1 MSRVITFITVL
12 LAFTF
17 FTTNDIYA
25 QSSEPT
31 GLSLNAG
38 LGYSGY
44 STGFSRVGIS
54 LGGGFAI
61 GAGGEYE
68 IADTNAGV
76 IGIGGDIGYQFGNEW
91 FSVFTIGG
99 KGIFHFNDLL
109 AEHANFEM
117 EELDLYASAGLFLRR
132 TSYSDEFFGGFVPET
147 DNDIL
152 PSFKIGARYY
162 PVDNLGAF
170 GEIGYSWAIVNFG
183 VVFTI

>member
-1 MSRVITFITVL
+1 MSRAITFITVL
-12 LAFTF
+12 LVFTF
-17 FTTNDIYA
+17 FTTNDSYA
-25 QSSEPT
+25 QSSESI

-44 STGFSRVGIS
+44 SPVFPGVGLS
-54 LGGGFAI
+54 SGGGFAI

-68 IADTNAGV
+68 IADTNTGV

-99 KGIFHFNDLL
+99 KGIFHLNELL
-109 AEHANFEM
+109 SEHANFEL

-132 TSYSDEFFGGFVPET
+132 TSTEFFDT